1 MLQRANRDGNILGD
15 IEAVN
20 VVTRGDQINP
30 LATTMSDGNVFI
42 TWVEHPSDGDEAN
55 LRGRILSPNGVFLTD
70 EMTLPPVLPRFDPDD
85 QLNQFSYTLTSLN
98 SNDVMITWRDEM
110 SGASELHAIVV
121 NNEFEAVS
129 NPFVLAQGAPV
140 EFLETV
146 RTIVLPDN
154 RVILVWLNEFSVVGE
169 PLRGQVIVLVFIQ

>member
-1 MLQRANRDGNILGD
+1 MGGTKLVG
-15 IEAVN
+15 
-20 VVTRGDQINP
+20 
-30 LATTMSDGNVFI
+30 S
-42 TWVEHPSDGDEAN
+42 
-55 LRGRILSPNGVFLTD
+55 
-70 EMTLPPVLPRFDPDD
+70 
-85 QLNQFSYTLTSLN
+85 NQFSYTLTSLN

-154 RVILVWLNEFSVVGE
+154 RVIWFGLMSLVSLGS
-169 PLRGQVIVLVFIQ
+169 L